1 MKGTVIVASAGNY
14 IVRADS
20 GEWICTARGNL
31 KKELVFTESGS
42 LPPRVQRARR
52 RRVSNTVAVGDSVI
66 FEPTGAGIGV
76 IEAVEPRRTA
86 VLRFVPRSR
95 DVQVIAANIDLLLV
109 VFAVADPRLDPWKLD
124 RFLVAAR
131 DSGLE
136 PLVVINKCDL
146 QADDQVLQWLAVYE
160 RIGFDL
166 VYASA
171 ATGQG
176 IRELQQRV
184 AHQGAALTG
193 PSGAGKSSLLNRL
206 CPDAHAE
213 TGAVGA
219 ITHLGRHTTTL
230 ARIYDLPN
238 GGWVADTPGLRSF
251 ELWDVDVSALLA
263 GFPDVEETMTGCRF
277 SNCSHRSEP
286 GCPVLQA
293 LEENRLDRR
302 RYESYLT
309 LWNELRSRRV

>member
-1 MKGTVIVASAGNY
+1 MRGMVIVASAGNF
-14 IVRADS
+14 IVREN
-20 GEWICTARGNL
+20 GNEWICTARGNL
-31 KKELVFTESGS
+31 KKDLVFSQSGS
-42 LPPRVQRARR
+42 LPPRVQRAGR
-52 RRVSNTVAVGDSVI
+52 RRVSNTVTVGDQVI
-66 FEPTGAGIGV
+66 FESTGVGIGV

-109 VFAVADPRLDPWKLD
+109 VFAVSDPRLDPWKLD
-124 RFLVAAR
+124 RYLVAAR

-136 PLVVINKCDL
+136 PLVVVNKCDL
-146 QADDQVLQWLAVYE
+146 QADDQVMQWLDIYE

-166 VYASA
+166 IYASA
-171 ATGQG
+171 VTGQG
-176 IRELQQRV
+176 IRELQLRV
-184 AHQGAALTG
+184 AQQGAALTG

-219 ITHLGRHTTTL
+219 ITHLGRHTTTM
-230 ARIYDLPN
+230 ARVYDLPT

-251 ELWDVDVSALLA
+251 ELWDVDEQALLA
-263 GFPDVEETMTGCRF
+263 GFPDVEETLTGCRF
-277 SNCSHRSEP
+277 SNCSHRTEP

-293 LEENRLDRR
+293 LEDNRLDQR
-302 RYESYLT
+302 RYESFLA
-309 LWNELRSRRV
+309 LWNELRSRRA